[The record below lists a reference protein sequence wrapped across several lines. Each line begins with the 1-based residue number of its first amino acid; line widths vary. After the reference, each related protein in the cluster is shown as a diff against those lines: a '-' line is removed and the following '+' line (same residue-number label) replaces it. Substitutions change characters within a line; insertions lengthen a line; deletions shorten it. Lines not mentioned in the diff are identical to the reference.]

1 MQELHT
7 RLSDRQSLEFQ
18 RRFNILLLIITVA
31 MCCIVIRLVYLQL
44 VKGEVFLNKSENNSI
59 RLRKI
64 RPARGLIFDVN
75 HEVMVENEPAFDL
88 FFAPNRPKDV
98 VPVMGRLKE
107 LYAGRAMTFSVD
119 LTQAAKARPF
129 APIRLVRNAS
139 REQVAIVETNI
150 IDLPGVSVEVTPIRH
165 YHDGEMISHVVGY
178 TGEITEKELEN
189 GKGSDYG
196 AGDVVGKYG
205 IEKYL
210 DIYLRGKNG
219 AEQVEVNVQGKKVKV
234 LGRKEPEPGYNV
246 VLTLDTFLQR
256 TAWEAMKGKV
266 GAVVVMDTRNGAIL
280 TLVST
285 PSFDPNIFNGGISFA
300 KWENFSTDKTHPM
313 ENRALAGQYPP
324 GSTYKLV
331 VAAAGLQEGLITPE
345 KTTLCNGAYE
355 LGNHVYR
362 CWQKKGHG
370 VVNLHRAIVESCD
383 VYFYNLGKML
393 GVDTI
398 ARYSRQFGFG
408 KPTGVDLPRE
418 KRGLIPTRDWK
429 VKRFGEPWQA
439 GETISVAIGQGF
451 NLVTPLQLVNAYAA
465 LANGGTL
472 FRPHIIKRI
481 ETSNGQVL
489 IEFVPQ
495 IINRLPLSGGN
506 LSLLN
511 YGLWGAVNESGGTG
525 YVLRRRDEDFCGKT
539 GTAQVVGLP
548 ENEKQRRAKRLAYEF
563 RDHALF
569 VCFGPYKKSEIAV
582 AVIAEN
588 AGHGGT
594 AAAPVARKIVDAY
607 FSRKTKKAGGKESRQ

>member
-7 RLSDRQSLEFQ
+7 RLSERQSLEFQ

-44 VKGEVFLNKSENNSI
+44 VKGEEFLNKSENNSI

-75 HEVMVENEPAFDL
+75 HEVLVENEPSFDL
-88 FFAPNRPKDV
+88 LFAPNRRKDV
-98 VPVMGRLKE
+98 VPVMSRLKE
-107 LYAGRAMTFSVD
+107 LYAGRAMTFSTD
-119 LTQAAKARPF
+119 LAQAAKARPF
-129 APIRLVRNAS
+129 APIRLERNAS
-139 REQVAIVETNI
+139 REQVALVETNI
-150 IDLPGVSVEVTPIRH
+150 IDLPGVFVEVTPSRH
-165 YHDGEMISHVVGY
+165 YHDSEMISHVVGY
-178 TGEITEKELEN
+178 TGEVTEKELEN
-189 GKGSDYG
+189 GSGSDYG

-210 DIYLRGKNG
+210 DVYLRGKNG
-219 AEQVEVNVQGKKVKV
+219 AEQVEVNVLGKKVKV

-246 VLTLDTFLQR
+246 VLTLDAFLQR

-280 TLVST
+280 SLVST
-285 PSFDPNIFNGGISFA
+285 PSFDANVFSGGISFA
-300 KWENFSTDKTHPM
+300 EWEKISTDKAHPM

-345 KTTLCNGAYE
+345 KTILCNGAYE
-355 LGNHVYR
+355 LGNRVYR

-370 VVNLHRAIVESCD
+370 TVNLHRAIVESCD

-393 GVDTI
+393 GVDAI

-408 KPTGVDLPRE
+408 KLTGVDLPRE
-418 KRGLIPTRDWK
+418 KRGLIPTKDWK

-481 ETSNGQVL
+481 ETPDGKVL
-489 IEFVPQ
+489 TEFGPQ
-495 IINRLPLSGGN
+495 IINHLPLSGDN
-506 LSLLN
+506 LALLN

-525 YVLRRRDEDFCGKT
+525 YALKRRDEDFCGKT

-548 ENEKQRRAKRLAYEF
+548 EDERQRRAKRLAYEF

-607 FSRKTKKAGGKESRQ
+607 FSRKAKKAGGEESRP